1 MAYKQKKKK
10 ELKRIINGLEEEQ
23 CLKPCILCGSKRT
36 KYKSKPNMLKCT
48 WKGCGKF
55 QHVWKGTIF
64 ERTHLKKWK
73 ILRLIELW
81 MQKASRN
88 IIAYILGIN
97 KKAIWRVM
105 KAVSNQLVPS
115 YYENV
120 EKIGGKG
127 EIVEIDES
135 KFGKRKYNRGHCVDG
150 VWVLGAVEET
160 NKKRIILMI
169 VDDRKKET
177 LTEKLKDS
185 IAEDSVLYTDGWKG
199 YVDLSS
205 HFEDHKTVNHS
216 KNFKDPETGV
226 HTNTIEGSWCGIKM
240 HVPFRGRTKKEV
252 NLYLVRYMILK
263 NEEGHP
269 LDRVINYLF

>member
-1 MAYKQKKKK
+1 MFKQKRKS
-10 ELKRIINGLEEEQ
+10 ELKRILND
-23 CLKPCILCGSKRT
+23 LKEKFKVKSCFVCGSVCNVFRNDPET
-36 KYKSKPNMLKCT
+36 LRCT
-48 WKGCGKF
+48 WKACKRI
-55 QHVWKGTIF
+55 QSIWKGTIF
-64 ERTHLKKWK
+64 ERIRLKKWK
-73 ILRLIELW
+73 ILRIIELW
-81 MQKASRN
+81 MQKASKN
-88 IIAYILGIN
+88 LIEYILGVN
-97 KKAIWRVM
+97 RKTIWRVM
-105 KAVSNQLVPS
+105 KAVSKQLVPS

-120 EKIGGKG
+120 EKIGGSG

-150 VWVLGAVEET
+150 VWILGAIEKS
-160 NKKRIILMI
+160 NRKRIILMI

-205 HFEDHKTVNHS
+205 HFKDHKTVNHS
-216 KNFKDPETGV
+216 KNFKDPKTGV

-240 HVPFRGRTKKEV
+240 HVPFRGRTRQEV
-252 NLYLVRYMILK
+252 NLYLVRYMMLK